1 MVVRGQKLGMN
12 THENKMY
19 YIIKNGNQI
28 LHTGTAEP
36 NTVGT
41 RYELLWFDTEA
52 EMLQY
57 IEDNDLEIVDVED
70 VVANLDL
77 NIV

>member
-1 MVVRGQKLGMN
+1 MVGAGQQIGMN
-12 THENKMY
+12 TKENNMY
-19 YIIKNGNQI
+19 YIIKNGNQV
-28 LHTGTAEP
+28 LHMGTAAP

-57 IEDNDLEIVDVED
+57 IEDNHLEIVEVEY
-70 VVANLDL
+70 A
-77 NIV
+77 

>member
-1 MVVRGQKLGMN
+1 MVGAGQKLGMN
-12 THENKMY
+12 TQKENNMH
-19 YIIKNGNQI
+19 YIIKNGNQV
-28 LHTGTAEP
+28 LHTGAAEP

-52 EMLQY
+52 EMLAY

-70 VVANLDL
+70 DN
-77 NIV
+77 

>member
-1 MVVRGQKLGMN
+1 MVAHGQQIGMN
-12 THENKMY
+12 TQENNMY
-19 YIIKNGNQI
+19 YIIKNGNQV

-52 EMLQY
+52 EMMQF
-57 IEDNDLEIVDVED
+57 IDDNHLTITEAE
-70 VVANLDL
+70 NE
-77 NIV
+77 NQ

>member
-1 MVVRGQKLGMN
+1 MVGAGQQIGMN
-12 THENKMY
+12 TQENNMY
-19 YIIKNGNQI
+19 YIIKNGNQV

-57 IEDNDLEIVDVED
+57 IEDNNLDIVEVED
-70 VVANLDL
+70 EID
-77 NIV
+77 

>member
-1 MVVRGQKLGMN
+1 MVGAGQQIGTN
-12 THENKMY
+12 TQENKMY
-19 YIIKNGNQI
+19 YIIKNGNQV
-28 LHTGTAEP
+28 LHTGMAEP

-57 IEDNDLEIVDVED
+57 IEDNKLVIVEVED
-70 VVANLDL
+70 DN
-77 NIV
+77 

>member
-1 MVVRGQKLGMN
+1 
-12 THENKMY
+12 MY
-19 YIIKNGNQI
+19 YIIKNGNQV
-28 LHTGTAEP
+28 LHMDMAET

-57 IEDNDLEIVDVED
+57 IEDNNLDIVEVED
-70 VVANLDL
+70 DN
-77 NIV
+77 

>member
-1 MVVRGQKLGMN
+1 MAEAGHQLGMN
-12 THENKMY
+12 TQENNMY
-19 YIIKNGNQI
+19 YIIKNCNQV

-52 EMLQY
+52 EMTSY
-57 IEDNDLEIVDVED
+57 IENNNLEIVEVED
-70 VVANLDL
+70 DN
-77 NIV
+77 

>member
-1 MVVRGQKLGMN
+1 MVGAGQKLGMN
-12 THENKMY
+12 TQKENKMH
-19 YIIKNGNQI
+19 YIIKNGNQV

-52 EMLQY
+52 EMQSY
-57 IEDNDLEIVDVED
+57 IQENELISKEEQ
-70 VVANLDL
+70 
-77 NIV
+77 

>member
-1 MVVRGQKLGMN
+1 
-12 THENKMY
+12 MY
-19 YIIKNGNQI
+19 YVIKNGNQV

-52 EMLQY
+52 EMLQCAADNGL
-57 IEDNDLEIVDVED
+57 IMPEAKEDIFD
-70 VVANLDL
+70 A
-77 NIV
+77 

>member
-1 MVVRGQKLGMN
+1 MHYM
-12 THENKMY
+12 
-19 YIIKNGNQI
+19 IKNGNQI
-28 LHTGTAEP
+28 LYTGTAEP

-57 IEDNDLEIVDVED
+57 IEDN
-70 VVANLDL
+70 NLD
-77 NIV
+77 IVEVKDDN

>member
-1 MVVRGQKLGMN
+1 
-12 THENKMY
+12 MY
-19 YIIKNGNQI
+19 YMIKNGNQV

-52 EMLQY
+52 EMASY
-57 IEDNDLEIVDVED
+57 IEDNDLEIVEVED
-70 VVANLDL
+70 VD
-77 NIV
+77 

>member
-1 MVVRGQKLGMN
+1 M
-12 THENKMY
+12 H
-19 YIIKNGNQI
+19 YIIQDGTQI

-41 RYELLWFDTEA
+41 RFELLWFDTEE

-57 IEDNDLEIVDVED
+57 AADNGLIMPEAQEDIFD
-70 VVANLDL
+70 A
-77 NIV
+77 

>member
-1 MVVRGQKLGMN
+1 MVEAGHQLGMN
-12 THENKMY
+12 TRSNKMY
-19 YIIKNGNQI
+19 YIIKNGNQV

-52 EMLQY
+52 EMQSY
-57 IEDNDLEIVDVED
+57 IQENELISKEEQ
-70 VVANLDL
+70 
-77 NIV
+77 

>member
-1 MVVRGQKLGMN
+1 M
-12 THENKMY
+12 H
-19 YIIKNGNQI
+19 YIIKNGNQV
-28 LHTGTAEP
+28 LHTGMAEP

-57 IEDNDLEIVDVED
+57 IEDNHLEIVEVED
-70 VVANLDL
+70 EID
-77 NIV
+77 

>member
-1 MVVRGQKLGMN
+1 
-12 THENKMY
+12 MY
-19 YIIKNGNQI
+19 YIIKNGNQV

-52 EMLQY
+52 EMLEY
-57 IEDNDLEIVDVED
+57 IQTNNLIIPEVE
-70 VVANLDL
+70 
-77 NIV
+77 NIDYYEN

>member
-1 MVVRGQKLGMN
+1 
-12 THENKMY
+12 MY
-19 YIIKNGNQI
+19 YIIKNGNQV

-41 RYELLWFDTEA
+41 RYELLCFDTEA

-57 IEDNDLEIVDVED
+57 IEDNNLEIVEVED
-70 VVANLDL
+70 ELETQ
-77 NIV
+77 

>member
-1 MVVRGQKLGMN
+1 
-12 THENKMY
+12 MY
-19 YIIKNGNQI
+19 YIIKNGNQV

-57 IEDNDLEIVDVED
+57 IADNNLEIME
-70 VVANLDL
+70 AENEI
-77 NIV
+77 N

>member
-1 MVVRGQKLGMN
+1 
-12 THENKMY
+12 MY

-28 LHTGTAEP
+28 LHTDTAEP

-57 IEDNDLEIVDVED
+57 IEDNHSEWICTLEIVEVED
-70 VVANLDL
+70 EID
-77 NIV
+77 

>member
-1 MVVRGQKLGMN
+1 
-12 THENKMY
+12 MY
-19 YIIKNGNQI
+19 YIIKNGNQV

-57 IEDNDLEIVDVED
+57 IEDNNLEIVEVE
-70 VVANLDL
+70 NET
-77 NIV
+77 N

>member
-1 MVVRGQKLGMN
+1 
-12 THENKMY
+12 MY
-19 YIIKNGNQI
+19 YIIKDGNQI

-41 RYELLWFDTEA
+41 RFELLWFDTEE

-57 IEDNDLEIVDVED
+57 VADHGLATPKPQEDALDV
-70 VVANLDL
+70 
-77 NIV
+77 

>member
-1 MVVRGQKLGMN
+1 MAEHGLQIGMN
-12 THENKMY
+12 IQENKIMY
-19 YIIKNGNQI
+19 YIIKNGNQV

-52 EMLQY
+52 EMLEY
-57 IEDNDLEIVDVED
+57 IQTNNLIIPEVED
-70 VVANLDL
+70 EMD
-77 NIV
+77 

>member
-1 MVVRGQKLGMN
+1 MVEAGQQIGMN
-12 THENKMY
+12 KQENNMY
-19 YIIKNGNQI
+19 YIIKNGNQV
-28 LHTGTAEP
+28 LHTGMAEP

-57 IEDNDLEIVDVED
+57 IEDNHLEIVEVEY
-70 VVANLDL
+70 A
-77 NIV
+77 